1 MKTYNFIL
9 YTLTFALIG
18 FMSCRKSENAGVA
31 PPTDANLIV
40 NSSFERNGAP
50 TLQGWN
56 SNSVDTSY
64 VNFSND
70 TPSGGGSYS
79 VKLRNGWTIQST
91 IWYCLM
97 PPIGTHRYQL
107 SVWAKAMRSNALVE
121 AGGDVILMTKKGG
134 VLSFRKSI
142 HFADTVW
149 TTGSLIDTLTTSST
163 DSVVVTLRGNI
174 DQSSA
179 GYVLFDLCRFE
190 KLD

>member
-1 MKTYNFIL
+1 MKIYSFIL
-9 YTLTFALIG
+9 YTLTFALIHS
-18 FMSCRKSENAGVA
+18 MSCKKSENAVAA

-40 NSSFERNGAP
+40 NSSFELNGAP

-64 VNFSND
+64 VNFSGD

-79 VKLRNGWTIQST
+79 VRLRNGWTVRST

-107 SVWAKAMRSNALVE
+107 SVWAKAMRSNALEE
-121 AGGDVILMTKKGG
+121 AGGDVILMTRNGG
-134 VLSFRKSI
+134 VSSLRKSI
-142 HFADTVW
+142 HFADTIW
-149 TTGSLIDTLTTSST
+149 ATGSLIDTLTTSSS

>member
-1 MKTYNFIL
+1 MKIYSCLPIIL
-9 YTLTFALIG
+9 VFAVCG
-18 FMSCRKSENAGVA
+18 SMRCKKSENGVVT
-31 PPTDANLIV
+31 PPADANLMA
-40 NSSFERNGAP
+40 NGSFEINGVA
-50 TLQGWN
+50 TLQGWS
-56 SNSVDTSY
+56 SNDGDTSY

-79 VKLRNGWTIQST
+79 VRLKNGWTVRST
-91 IWYCLM
+91 IWYSLK

-121 AGGDVILMTKKGG
+121 AGGDVSLMTRTGG
-134 VLSFRKSI
+134 ASSLHKYI
-142 HFADTVW
+142 HFADTMW
-149 TTGSLIDTLTTSST
+149 TTGSVIDTLTTSST
-163 DSVVVTLRGNI
+163 DSVVITLRGNI

>member
-1 MKTYNFIL
+1 MKTYSLIL
-9 YTLTFALIG
+9 YTLTFALIHS
-18 FMSCRKSENAGVA
+18 MSCKKSENAVAA

-40 NSSFERNGAP
+40 NSSFELNGAP

-70 TPSGGGSYS
+70 APSGGGSYS
-79 VKLRNGWTIQST
+79 VRLRNGWTVRST
-91 IWYCLM
+91 IWYCFM
-97 PPIGTHRYQL
+97 PPIGTHPYRL

-121 AGGDVILMTKKGG
+121 AGGDVILMTRNGG
-134 VLSFRKSI
+134 VSNPPKSI
-142 HFADTVW
+142 HFADTTW
-149 TTGSLIDTLTTSST
+149 ATGSLIDTLTTSST